1 MNRHILLVACLIILV
16 LFVSIQ
22 SDRTLA
28 APQAQLTVFPT
39 PTPGPDGK
47 IIYIV
52 QPNDTL
58 WRISA
63 ITGVKIETIRD
74 LNSLGVNDTI
84 IPGDRLL
91 IGFAGPAA
99 GAVTQGPIPTQ
110 AIFTPTSTPPPGWG
124 ILCVLLYNDLNGDSM
139 RQETEP
145 SISNGE
151 ISVSNRLGT
160 VSLTAQTPAGG
171 NDTSIVEPTPQERGY
186 TCFEQLLQG
195 EYLVSVAAP
204 EGYNRTTVLNQTMK
218 LEAGQTTQ
226 IAFGAQANSE
236 LEAET
241 ALIPE
246 SPRKSPLMGI
256 IGGILLTGGIGL
268 GIYAALLRRAGGI
281 KTNNKGART

>member
-1 MNRHILLVACLIILV
+1 MRRRFWAGICLILV
-16 LFVSIQ
+16 TVLGLSHGYRAI
-22 SDRTLA
+22 A

-74 LNSLGVNDTI
+74 LNNLGVNDTI
-84 IPGDRLL
+84 IPGDQLL
-91 IGFAGPAA
+91 IGYAGPAP
-99 GAVTQGPIPTQ
+99 GVVTQGPAPT
-110 AIFTPTSTPPPGWG
+110 AARVTPSSTAPPGWG

-145 SISNGE
+145 SIPQGE

-171 NDTSIVEPTPQERGY
+171 TNPQKDIPQEKGY
-186 TCFEQLLQG
+186 TCFEQLLEG
-195 EYLVSVAAP
+195 DYLVSVAAP
-204 EGYNRTTVLNQTMK
+204 AGYNRTTALNQTLR
-218 LEAGQTTQ
+218 LEAGQTTLL
-226 IAFGAQANSE
+226 AFGAQANSE
-236 LEAET
+236 LEAQT

-246 SPRKSPLMGI
+246 SPRKSPIMGI
-256 IGGILLTGGIGL
+256 LGGTLLLSGVVLGL
-268 GIYAALLRRAGGI
+268 YAFLLRRAVVI
-281 KTNNKGART
+281 KPKD

>member
-1 MNRHILLVACLIILV
+1 MKKRIYSGAIFLLILLLT
-16 LFVSIQ
+16 S
-22 SDRTLA
+22 TLSYQVRA

-63 ITGVKIETIRD
+63 ITGVKIETIRE
-74 LNSLGVNDTI
+74 LNNLGVNDAI

-91 IGFAGPAA
+91 LGYAGPSGSVPTA
-99 GAVTQGPIPTQ
+99 GVIPTQ
-110 AIFTPTSTPPPGWG
+110 PVLTPSPTASPGWG
-124 ILCVLLYNDLNGDSM
+124 TLCVLLYNDVNGDSM

-145 SISNGE
+145 SIAGGE

-160 VSLTAQTPAGG
+160 VSLTEETSSGG
-171 NDTSIVEPTPQERGY
+171 IATSILNPTPQERGY
-186 TCFEQLLQG
+186 VCFDQLLQG
-195 EYLVSVAAP
+195 GYLISVAAP
-204 EGYNRTTVLNQTMK
+204 EGYNRTTTLNTTLE

-236 LEAET
+236 LEAQS
-241 ALIPE
+241 AIIPE
-246 SPRKSPLMGI
+246 SPRKSPIMGI
-256 IGGILLTGGIGL
+256 VGGALLLAGIGL
-268 GIYAALLRRAGGI
+268 GVYAAFLRRASGL
-281 KTNNKGART
+281 KS